1 MAQASKGGH
10 YHHGDLRR
18 ALLEAAFRVAEER
31 GVEAVTLRAVARQ
44 AGVSHAAPYHHFA
57 DKAALLD
64 ALTVQ
69 AYGAL
74 TAALR
79 APREMA
85 PGAALGGLRAIGAA
99 YVRFALERP
108 TAFHFLYRAGLEKDE
123 SSGEGGSAEIKAA
136 AHAAYAVVLDAI
148 KRGQNDGLVV
158 RGDPKTLALT
168 VWATAHGLA
177 VLLRDGAYDLHAQ
190 GAVEVDD
197 LAALVFAPLIAGL
210 SAR

>member
-1 MAQASKGGH
+1 MAQARKGEH

-18 ALLEAAFRVAEER
+18 ALLDAGFRVAAER
-31 GVEAVTLRAVARQ
+31 GVEAVTLREVARQ

-79 APREMA
+79 AARETA
-85 PGAALGGLRAIGAA
+85 PGDALDGLRAIGAA
-99 YVRFALERP
+99 YVRFALGHP
-108 TAFHFLYRAGLEKDE
+108 TAFHFLYRPGLGQDE
-123 SSGEGGSAEIKAA
+123 SSGEGCSAEIQVA
-136 AHAAYAVVLDAI
+136 AHAAYDVVLDAI
-148 KRGQNDGLVV
+148 KGGQEAGPVV
-158 RGDPKTLALT
+158 SGDPETLALT
-168 VWATAHGLA
+168 VWAMAHGLA
-177 VLLRDGAYDLHAQ
+177 VLLRDGAYDQHAR

-210 SAR
+210 GA

>member
-1 MAQASKGGH
+1 MAQASKGEH

-18 ALLEAAFRVAEER
+18 ALLDAAFRVADER
-31 GVEAVTLRAVARQ
+31 GVEAVTLREVARQ
-44 AGVSHAAPYHHFA
+44 ARVSHAAPYHHFA

-79 APREMA
+79 APRETA
-85 PGAALGGLRAIGAA
+85 PGDALGGLRAIGVA
-99 YVRFALERP
+99 YVRFALGCP
-108 TAFHFLYRAGLEKDE
+108 TAFHFLYRPGLGKDE
-123 SSGEGGSAEIKAA
+123 SSGEGCSAEIKAA
-136 AHAAYAVVLDAI
+136 AHAAYDVVLDAI
-148 KRGQNDGLVV
+148 KRGQDDGLVV
-158 RGDPKTLALT
+158 SGDPKTLALT

-177 VLLRDGAYDLHAQ
+177 VLLRDGAYDQPVQ

-210 SAR
+210 SA